1 MTAAMGGFDLGQLAL
16 LAAVLLAAG
25 VVSGLLAG
33 LFGVGGGAVMVPVL
47 YQLFGVIGIAD
58 ELKMQLA
65 VGTSLAVI
73 IPTSIRSFMIHRARG
88 AVDEALLRA
97 WAVPTVVG
105 VLAGSWIASFAPPA
119 VFKLVFVF
127 VAWATA
133 VKLGFGKTSWKLA
146 DDVPG
151 EPWRALIG
159 GVTGLLSAL
168 MGIGGGSIVNL
179 VLSFCNTPIHRS
191 VATASGI
198 GVLISIPGAIGYVAA
213 GWSKMGAL
221 PPLSLGYVS
230 LIGAALIMPTSVYV
244 APIGA
249 RLAHRLPKRTLE
261 IGFAIFLALMGLR
274 FLVSFF

>member
-1 MTAAMGGFDLGQLAL
+1 MAGMDPMHFLELAG
-16 LAAVLLAAG
+16 VLLAAG

-33 LFGVGGGAVMVPVL
+33 LFGVGGGAVIVPVL
-47 YQLFGVIGIAD
+47 FQLFGVIGVPDA
-58 ELKMQLA
+58 LRMQLA

-73 IPTSIRSFMIHRARG
+73 IPTSIRSFMTHRARG
-88 AVDEALLRA
+88 AVDEALLKA
-97 WAVPTVVG
+97 WALPVIGG
-105 VLAGSWIASFAPPA
+105 VLLGSWLASFAPPA

-133 VKLGFGKTSWKLA
+133 IKLGFGKASWTIANDIPKE
-146 DDVPG
+146 PG
-151 EPWRALIG
+151 RSIIG

-179 VLSFCNTPIHRS
+179 VMSFCNRPIHQS
-191 VATASGI
+191 VATASGV
-198 GVLISIPGAIGYVAA
+198 GVLISIPGAIGFMAA
-213 GWSKMGAL
+213 GWSKMGEL
-221 PPLSLGYVS
+221 PPLSIGYVS

-261 IGFAIFLALMGLR
+261 IVFALFLALMGLR
-274 FLVSFF
+274 FLVSLI

>member
-1 MTAAMGGFDLGQLAL
+1 MGGLPIGEWVMLAV
-16 LAAVLLAAG
+16 VLLGAG

-47 YQLFGVIGIAD
+47 YQLFGIIGVPDA
-58 ELKMQLA
+58 LKMQLA

-73 IPTSIRSFMIHRARG
+73 IPTSIRSFTTHRRKG
-88 AVDEALLRA
+88 AVDEALLKA
-97 WAVPTVVG
+97 WAIPVIVG
-105 VLAGSWIASFAPPA
+105 VLAGSWLASFAPPA

-133 VKLGFGKTSWKLA
+133 IKLGFGKESWKLA
-146 DDVPG
+146 DDIPAEPG
-151 EPWRALIG
+151 RSIIG

-168 MGIGGGSIVNL
+168 MGIGGGSIINL
-179 VLSFCNTPIHRS
+179 VMSFCNRPIHQS

-213 GWSKMGAL
+213 GWSKMAEL
-221 PPLSLGYVS
+221 PPLSIGFVS
-230 LIGAALIMPTSVYV
+230 LIGAALIMPTSMFV

-249 RLAHRLPKRTLE
+249 SLAHRLPKRTLE
-261 IGFAIFLALMGLR
+261 IAFASFLALMGLR
-274 FLVSFF
+274 FVISLV

>member
-1 MTAAMGGFDLGQLAL
+1 MGGMDPIQFLELAG
-16 LAAVLLAAG
+16 VLLAAG

-33 LFGVGGGAVMVPVL
+33 LFGVGGGAVIVPVL
-47 YQLFGVIGIAD
+47 FQLFGVIGVPDA
-58 ELKMQLA
+58 LRMQLA

-73 IPTSIRSFMIHRARG
+73 IPTSIRSFLTHRARG
-88 AVDEALLRA
+88 AVDEVLLKA
-97 WAVPTVVG
+97 WALPVIGG
-105 VLAGSWIASFAPPA
+105 VIAGSWLASFAPPA

-133 VKLGFGKTSWKLA
+133 IKLGFGKDSWKLA

-151 EPWRALIG
+151 EPGRSIIG
-159 GVTGLLSAL
+159 VVTGLLSAL

-179 VLSFCNTPIHRS
+179 VMSFCNRPIHQS
-191 VATASGI
+191 VATASGV
-198 GVLISIPGAIGYVAA
+198 GVLISIPGAIGFMAA
-213 GWSKMGAL
+213 GWSKVGEL
-221 PPLSLGYVS
+221 PPFSIGYVS

-261 IGFAIFLALMGLR
+261 IVFALFLGLMGLR
-274 FLVSFF
+274 FVISLI

>member
-1 MTAAMGGFDLGQLAL
+1 MAGMDPMHFLELAG
-16 LAAVLLAAG
+16 VLLAAG

-33 LFGVGGGAVMVPVL
+33 LFGVGGGAVIVPVL
-47 YQLFGVIGIAD
+47 FQLFGVIGVPDA
-58 ELKMQLA
+58 LRMQLA

-73 IPTSIRSFMIHRARG
+73 IPTSIRSFMTHRARG
-88 AVDEALLRA
+88 AVDEALLKA
-97 WAVPTVVG
+97 WALPVIGG
-105 VLAGSWIASFAPPA
+105 VILGSWLASFAPPA

-133 VKLGFGKTSWKLA
+133 IKLGFGKASWTIANDIPKE
-146 DDVPG
+146 PG
-151 EPWRALIG
+151 RSIIG

-179 VLSFCNTPIHRS
+179 VMSFCNRPIHQS
-191 VATASGI
+191 VATASGV
-198 GVLISIPGAIGYVAA
+198 GVLISIPGAIGFMAA
-213 GWSKMGAL
+213 GWSKMGEL
-221 PPLSLGYVS
+221 PPLSIGYVS

-261 IGFAIFLALMGLR
+261 IVFALFLALMGLR
-274 FLVSFF
+274 FLVSLI